1 MVKQLMK
8 LKHYLM
14 RYRGKMNWFSAVQI
28 KEAELSLADY
38 LLDYNDSYARDI
50 SLVLISKMQNDGFRF
65 FDSNH
70 TFEKVQELVKDGVH
84 ICRYEDPHVEVI
96 YRIIKGKNKVIE
108 MGINYYHI
116 I

>member
-1 MVKQLMK
+1 
-8 LKHYLM
+8 
-14 RYRGKMNWFSAVQI
+14 MNWFSAVQI
-28 KEAELSLADY
+28 REAEPSLADY
-38 LLDYNDSYARDI
+38 LLDYNDSYVRDI

-70 TFEKVQELVKDGVH
+70 TFEKYQELVKDGVH
-84 ICRYEDPHVEVI
+84 ICLYEDPHVEVI
-96 YRIIKGKNKVIE
+96 YRNIKGNNKVIE